1 MGIELSGLYAYPVKS
16 LQGLA
21 LPQAGVARRGLRW
34 DRHWMVV
41 DLDGRFV
48 TQRQRPR
55 MALIGCQ
62 VEGDR
67 LRLSAPGMEDL
78 ELPAA
83 PSRPAAVEVRIW
95 NDRCLAA
102 SSGAQAAHWLSR
114 FLDSDVQLVYLPGE
128 RVRPLDPTYARP
140 EDQTGFADG
149 FPFLLISEASLDD
162 LNRRLERPLS
172 MRRFRPNLVVS
183 GCEPYAEDRWR
194 RIRIGGIEFRV
205 VKPCSR
211 CIITTVDPQTG
222 ERAGDEPL
230 RTLRSYRQ
238 RDNKVF
244 FGQNLIHDNTGPLRL
259 GDQVEVLDE
268 A

>member
-21 LPQAGVARRGLRW
+21 LEQADVAQRGLRW
-34 DRHWMVV
+34 DRHWMLV
-41 DLDGRFV
+41 DRDGRFV

-55 MALIGCQ
+55 MALVGCQ

-67 LRLSAPGMEDL
+67 LRLSAPGVAEL

-83 PSRPAAVEVRIW
+83 PSRPVEVEVRIW

-102 SSGAQAAHWLSR
+102 SGGTQAAHWLSR
-114 FLDSDVQLVYLPGE
+114 FLDAEVRLVYLPGGH
-128 RVRPLDPTYARP
+128 VRPLDPDYARP

-149 FPFLLISEASLDD
+149 FPFLLISEASLGD
-162 LNRRLERPLS
+162 LNRRLERPLP

-194 RIRIGGIEFRV
+194 RIRIGAIEFRV

-211 CIITTVDPQTG
+211 CIITTVDPETG
-222 ERAGDEPL
+222 ERDGNEPL

-238 RDNKVF
+238 SDNKVF
-244 FGQNLIHDNTGPLRL
+244 FGQNLIHDDIGQLRV
-259 GDQVEVLDE
+259 GDQLEVLDQ